1 MLTYVKI
8 LEQYLVCS
16 KSYLNTYYKGDFP
29 GGLVVKN
36 LPAKQEI
43 QV

>member
-16 KSYLNTYYKGDFP
+16 KSYLNTIIIKGASQ
-29 GGLVVKN
+29 VV
-36 LPAKQEI
+36 
-43 QV
+43 